1 MFIVIILL
9 VLALYLAA
17 NYFVALQFAT
27 MFPNFSLLSYSI
39 IGLLT
44 VATLATMMARATSV
58 GSFVGKLGNYWMGL
72 GLLAFV
78 IFALC
83 KLLPFQSFY
92 LATTII
98 IVVFSYSVWHAK
110 QIALTTY
117 DIQLSAPTDVQHAVL
132 ISDVH
137 IGYVIDEKHFAK
149 IIAKINALQ
158 PDIVLIAGDLFDTN
172 FAAIKHP
179 TKIAQLLNSLNA
191 PTFLIWGNHDAGD
204 TFDDMKAF
212 IATTNV
218 TLLEDEAVSYGGVQ
232 LVGRK
237 DIQPIGN
244 QGGPRALMPKL
255 QSMPTIVLDH
265 QPSTVETYEGVD
277 LIVSGHTHKG
287 QIFPFGFITKKVF
300 PVDYGYKRLLSGVQ
314 VVVSSGVGFWGPP
327 MRLGTKS
334 EIVSLKFH

>member
-1 MFIVIILL
+1 MFIAIILL

-98 IVVFSYSVWHAK
+98 IVVFSYSVWHAN

-149 IIAKINALQ
+149 IIAKINA
-158 PDIVLIAGDLFDTN
+158 PSVKTG
-172 FAAIKHP
+172 K
-179 TKIAQLLNSLNA
+179 
-191 PTFLIWGNHDAGD
+191 
-204 TFDDMKAF
+204 
-212 IATTNV
+212 
-218 TLLEDEAVSYGGVQ
+218 
-232 LVGRK
+232 
-237 DIQPIGN
+237 PIN
-244 QGGPRALMPKL
+244 TER
-255 QSMPTIVLDH
+255 
-265 QPSTVETYEGVD
+265 
-277 LIVSGHTHKG
+277 
-287 QIFPFGFITKKVF
+287 
-300 PVDYGYKRLLSGVQ
+300 
-314 VVVSSGVGFWGPP
+314 
-327 MRLGTKS
+327 
-334 EIVSLKFH
+334 

>member
-1 MFIVIILL
+1 MFIIIIFI
-9 VLALYLAA
+9 VLALYIAA

-27 MFPNFSLLSYSI
+27 MFPSFALLSYSLVA
-39 IGLLT
+39 LLT
-44 VATLATMMARATSV
+44 LTTLATILIRTKSV
-58 GSFVGKLGNYWMGL
+58 SAFIGKLGNYWMGL
-72 GLLAFV
+72 GLLTFV
-78 IFALC
+78 IFAIS
-83 KLLPFQSFY
+83 KLLPFPSFY
-92 LATTII
+92 
-98 IVVFSYSVWHAK
+98 IVLSLTLLLFGYGVWHAK
-110 QIALTTY
+110 QIKLTNYEVT
-117 DIQLSAPTDVQHAVL
+117 LSAPTAIKHAVL

-137 IGYVIDEKHFAK
+137 LGYIIDDKHFAK
-149 IIAKINALQ
+149 IVARINALE
-158 PDIVLIAGDLFDTN
+158 PDVVLIAGDLFDSN

-244 QGGPRALMPKL
+244 QGGPRAPMPKL

-300 PVDYGYKRLLSGVQ
+300 PVDYGYKRLPSGVQ